1 MAHVKDL
8 ATRAPLSSLLRHV
21 PIAPRNVIV
30 IVIVTDIYGKD
41 KIDPA
46 NAAVTRM
53 PNACNDRELL
63 LARLVHR

>member
-1 MAHVKDL
+1 
-8 ATRAPLSSLLRHV
+8 LRHV
-21 PIAPRNVIV
+21 PIAPRNVIVIVIV

-53 PNACNDRELL
+53 PNACN
-63 LARLVHR
+63 

>member
-1 MAHVKDL
+1 MAHVKDP

-21 PIAPRNVIV
+21 PIAPRNVIVIV

-53 PNACNDRELL
+53 PNACN
-63 LARLVHR
+63 

>member
-1 MAHVKDL
+1 MAHVKEL
-8 ATRAPLSSLLRHV
+8 ATRARISSLLRHV
-21 PIAPRNVIV
+21 PIAPRNVIVIVIV

-53 PNACNDRELL
+53 PNACN
-63 LARLVHR
+63 